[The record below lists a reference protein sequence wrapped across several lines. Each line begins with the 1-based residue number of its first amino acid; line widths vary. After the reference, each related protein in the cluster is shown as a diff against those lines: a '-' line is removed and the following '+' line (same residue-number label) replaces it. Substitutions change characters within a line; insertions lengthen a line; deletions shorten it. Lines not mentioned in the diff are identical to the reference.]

1 MARSM
6 RTAARFPS
14 VRPGAGHYE
23 SFYLKA
29 SHPSQPLAIWVRYTV
44 HKKPD
49 GEATGS
55 LWFTLFDSRDNGP
68 RAVKTSIPAPVAPPG
83 SYLQIGDALIEPG
96 RACGSATGHGRLAA
110 WELEFESSAAPL
122 HHLPRPWMYR
132 SPLPRT
138 KLLTPH
144 PDARFR
150 GSVEVDGRVVALDGW
165 CGMVGHNWGAE
176 HAERWIW
183 LHGGDFTG
191 GDGEAWLDVALGRIR
206 VGPITTPWVANGVLS
221 LDGRR
226 HRVGGPQR
234 VSTTEVRE
242 APDRCEFCLTG
253 QHLTVQGVVGAERR
267 HFAGWIYAD
276 PDGSQHHAVNCSVA
290 DMTIALSTPGH
301 PPRTL
306 EAVGSAV
313 YELGMRETDHGIAMQ
328 PFPDP

>member
-1 MARSM
+1 
-6 RTAARFPS
+6 
-14 VRPGAGHYE
+14 
-23 SFYLKA
+23 
-29 SHPSQPLAIWVRYTV
+29 
-44 HKKPD
+44 
-49 GEATGS
+49 
-55 LWFTLFDSRDNGP
+55 
-68 RAVKTSIPAPVAPPG
+68 
-83 SYLQIGDALIEPG
+83 
-96 RACGSATGHGRLAA
+96 
-110 WELEFESSAAPL
+110 
-122 HHLPRPWMYR
+122 MYR

-150 GSVEVDGRVVALDGW
+150 GSVEVDGRTVALDGW
-165 CGMVGHNWGAE
+165 RGMVGHNWGAE

-183 LHGGDFTG
+183 LHGADFAG

-206 VGPITTPWVANGVLS
+206 VGPLTTPWVANGVLS

-226 HRVGGPQR
+226 HRLGGPHR
-234 VSTTEVRE
+234 VHTTEVRE

-253 QHLTVQGVVGAERR
+253 KHLTVQGVVGAERR

-276 PDGSQHHAVNCSVA
+276 PGGSEHHAVNCSVA
-290 DMTIALSTPGH
+290 DMTLALSRPGH

-306 EAVGSAV
+306 EVVGSAV